1 MGRKAESARQ
11 KRRLRIRVTLL
22 SQEEKDGLLAEAH
35 HECTPPHKEHPGDWG
50 LPSPPSGKNPEKTLC
65 EPAGVTD
72 ANQAQDLFQQAIASG
87 LVSEQTDSGGL
98 PKRLWLVLPS
108 GQAFEAKSG
117 GCSQGAYHGFP
128 VLRDHPAYP
137 EILEAWTSLVCPT
150 T

>member
-1 MGRKAESARQ
+1 MGRNAEGARK
-11 KRRLRIRVTLL
+11 KRRLRIRATLL
-22 SQEEKDGLLAEAH
+22 TQDEKDRLLTEAH
-35 HECTPPHKEHPGDWG
+35 HECTAPHKEHPEDWG

-65 EPAGVTD
+65 EPAGVTS
-72 ANQAQDLFQQAIASG
+72 ATQARDLFQQAIAGG
-87 LVSEQTDSGGL
+87 LVSQQADSGGR

-117 GCSQGAYHGFP
+117 GSSHGAYHGFP

-150 T
+150 M

>member
-1 MGRKAESARQ
+1 MGRKADSARK
-11 KRRLRIRVTLL
+11 KRRLRIRASLL
-22 SQEEKDGLLAEAH
+22 SQDEKDRLLAEAR

-72 ANQAQDLFQQAIASG
+72 ADQAQDLFQQGIARG
-87 LVSEQTDSGGL
+87 LVSEQTDSEGR
-98 PKRLWLVLPS
+98 PKRLWLVLPT

-117 GCSQGAYHGFP
+117 GSFPGAYHGFP
-128 VLRDHPAYP
+128 VLRDHPAYL
-137 EILEAWTSLVCPT
+137 EIREAWTRLICPT